1 MRKLLLL
8 LITCTLISCG
18 KSKEELMLYDYQ
30 QKNARSLNFDL
41 KDLDFKI
48 LNIERIKDI
57 KAADSAK
64 YFKEQFAK
72 YWQKNPDETL
82 IDTLSFSYVKNILE
96 ESIAYKD
103 TLIDLYNESVLNAI
117 RRGDY
122 YQELESERKY
132 DQEVEEKQSL
142 TKTLSEISIL
152 EYKYNNLSKNPDSIL
167 STKYRA
173 SYSMKNPLLSDI
185 KQTFDEYY
193 YTDNAQ
199 ERFIKKEDLDKE

>member
-1 MRKLLLL
+1 
-8 LITCTLISCG
+8 
-18 KSKEELMLYDYQ
+18 MLYDYQ
-30 QKNARSLNFDL
+30 QKNARSLNFDI
-41 KDLDFKI
+41 KDLDFKV
-48 LNIERIKDI
+48 LNIEKVKDV
-57 KAADSAK
+57 KAADSAT

-82 IDTLSFSYVKNILE
+82 IDTLSFSYVKNILD

-103 TLIDLYNESVLNAI
+103 TLIDLYNERVLNAI

-132 DQEVEEKQSL
+132 DQEMEEKQSL

-185 KQTFDEYY
+185 KQTFDAYF

-199 ERFIKKEDLDKE
+199 ERFIKKEDLNQK

>member
-8 LITCTLISCG
+8 LITFTLISCG

-30 QKNARSLNFDL
+30 QKNARSLNFDI
-41 KDLDFKI
+41 KDLDFKV
-48 LNIERIKDI
+48 LNIEKVKDV
-57 KAADSAK
+57 KAADSAT

-82 IDTLSFSYVKNILE
+82 IDTLSFSYVKNILD

-103 TLIDLYNESVLNAI
+103 TLIDLYNERVLNAI

-132 DQEVEEKQSL
+132 DQEMEEKQSL

-185 KQTFDEYY
+185 KQTFDAYF

-199 ERFIKKEDLDKE
+199 ERFIKKEDLNQK